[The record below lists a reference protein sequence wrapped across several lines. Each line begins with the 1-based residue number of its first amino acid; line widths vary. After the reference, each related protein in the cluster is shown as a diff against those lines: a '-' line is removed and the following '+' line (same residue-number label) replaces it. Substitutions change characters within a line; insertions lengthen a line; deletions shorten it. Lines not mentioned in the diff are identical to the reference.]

1 MKSTIKLG
9 ILVGALCGLN
19 NLNGDVPHVFED
31 GEVIRAEEMNEN
43 FSSINSEITT
53 IKTDVENNSN
63 NNSSWSEDYTYSV
76 KDLTPGRD
84 RVTVLGVVYDIMQF
98 DTVSFDDHSLFTIKF
113 PKSFSYNYSWS
124 DNYYPTMKSQD
135 SINGASVSTYENRN
149 PNQLSYMKETVSGYP
164 ASVGISVSTNHV
176 RDTFNGY
183 EMTRAEFD
191 AVAYTEYRF
200 SGSVIYL
207 HYLSA
212 VPTYSEEYWE
222 EQGNEGPY
230 NEAYWSCTTDWSDIS
245 SEKYWTWDVTTG
257 TSDEE
262 SITSIEDFN
271 SILNACKAAESETY
285 LIKQRVNKYFAYT
298 TIGISVQIALDA
310 QTFLNLSFGFNEKN
324 YALGVSNC
332 SRHEDS
338 SAEAQACEATVTPLD
353 RNFSDDYSA
362 QAKLPAKAA
371 REEYIKQLLTLIDH
385 IVISGSDSE
394 S

>member
-9 ILVGALCGLN
+9 LLVGALCGLN
-19 NLNGDVPHVFED
+19 NLNADVPHVFED

-84 RVTVLGVVYDIMQF
+84 RVTVLGRVYDIMQI

-113 PKSFSYNYSWS
+113 PTVFSYNYSWT
-124 DNYYPTMKSQD
+124 DDYYPTLKSQD
-135 SINGASVSTYENRN
+135 SVNAESLSTYENRN

-200 SGSVIYL
+200 SGSDIYL

-212 VPTYSEEYWE
+212 VPRYSEEYWE
-222 EQGNEGPY
+222 ELGNEGPY
-230 NEAYWSCTTDWSDIS
+230 NEDYYSCTTDWSAITTD
-245 SEKYWTWDVTTG
+245 KYWTWDVTTG

-262 SITSIEDFN
+262 SITSIDDFN
-271 SILNACKAAESETY
+271 SILNACKAAESEAY

-310 QTFLNLSFGFNEKN
+310 HTFLSLSFGFSAKD

-332 SRHEDS
+332 NRHEDS
-338 SAEAQACEATVTPLD
+338 SAEAQACEATVTPFD

-362 QAKLPAKAA
+362 QAKLPAKGA

-385 IVISGSDSE
+385 IVISGSESE